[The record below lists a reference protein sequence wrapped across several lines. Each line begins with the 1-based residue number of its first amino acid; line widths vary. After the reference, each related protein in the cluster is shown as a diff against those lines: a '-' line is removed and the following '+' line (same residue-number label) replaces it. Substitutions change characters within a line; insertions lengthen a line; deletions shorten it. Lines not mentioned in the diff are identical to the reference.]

1 MKRQYTGLRAEV
13 IPLETSQ
20 SIITGSPEE
29 CKPNFEAWTL
39 TDMGGWTA
47 CKEGYDGSGNWVGV
61 YLNEPPD

>member
-1 MKRQYTGLRAEV
+1 MKKYYNGLRAV
-13 IPLETSQ
+13 VVPLEPSQAIATSV
-20 SIITGSPEE
+20 IEE

-47 CKEGYDGSGNWVGV
+47 CKEGYDGSGNWVGS